1 MNSKGTNELDLVVSN
16 TQIATQSQTK
26 TYVSK
31 GTGRLN
37 LLGRKHTNESS
48 TLTFNNLYCIADH
61 SLIGQKSAWLAT
73 YLVGYPRNSHQADK

>member
-16 TQIATQSQTK
+16 TQIAAQSQTK

-37 LLGRKHTNESS
+37 LLGRKHTNQSS
-48 TLTFNNLYCIADH
+48 T
-61 SLIGQKSAWLAT
+61 
-73 YLVGYPRNSHQADK
+73 

>member
-16 TQIATQSQTK
+16 TQIAAQSQTK

-31 GTGRLN
+31 GIGRLN

-48 TLTFNNLYCIADH
+48 T
-61 SLIGQKSAWLAT
+61 
-73 YLVGYPRNSHQADK
+73 